1 MIYYLQFR
9 SSFPNV
15 YVLVLLATPDNRTGI
30 IRLLHSSRH
39 HKSTH
44 TMSLETM
51 NDLMKKYKNWKS
63 YVKFVKLV
71 SEAGMEDETMFGEKQ
86 SIRDSARSLKKYGSI
101 SGGSRSP
108 AALQSSDAL
117 IRHDVERTDTLQG
130 LSLKY
135 GCSMEQ
141 IRRVNRL
148 LPTDS
153 IFLRPFLMIP
163 VPKDSPFY
171 PKDPEAIIRPNT
183 LAARA
188 ATSVVPGGASG
199 SSNSIINNNN
209 NNNNSI
215 SSEDNGYPLHDELQ
229 LVSPEE
235 ESRKNLE
242 EFLGKIDS
250 SIASTRKCI
259 AEVQRNS
266 DFVTSSQSDDNLFF
280 SSSSGAA
287 SGSGSSSGYY
297 SKPRAYSN
305 ASSSSSISSY
315 QQYHYHLPGGS
326 NSVVQPYGAGGSGT
340 NNHHH
345 NHPAHHKR
353 QSSSG
358 SAASD
363 TSQLIVMT
371 QGKRVQSSLQKLER
385 QQDELFEL

>member
-1 MIYYLQFR
+1 
-9 SSFPNV
+9 
-15 YVLVLLATPDNRTGI
+15 
-30 IRLLHSSRH
+30 
-39 HKSTH
+39 
-44 TMSLETM
+44 
-51 NDLMKKYKNWKS
+51 
-63 YVKFVKLV
+63 
-71 SEAGMEDETMFGEKQ
+71 
-86 SIRDSARSLKKYGSI
+86 
-101 SGGSRSP
+101 
-108 AALQSSDAL
+108 
-117 IRHDVERTDTLQG
+117 
-130 LSLKY
+130 
-135 GCSMEQ
+135 MEQ

-148 LPTDS
+148 LPTDT
-153 IFLRPFLMIP
+153 IFLRPFLMVP
-163 VPKDSPFY
+163 VAKDSPHY
-171 PKDPEAIIRPNT
+171 PKDPEAIIRPNA
-183 LAARA
+183 L
-188 ATSVVPGGASG
+188 TSASRMPSGGSAST
-199 SSNSIINNNN
+199 SSSIISN

-215 SSEDNGYPLHDELQ
+215 SSDGNGYSMGDESP

-280 SSSSGAA
+280 SSSSGGVG
-287 SGSGSSSGYY
+287 SGSGSSGYY

-315 QQYHYHLPGGS
+315 QQYHYHVPG
-326 NSVVQPYGAGGSGT
+326 NSAQHVGAGGSGA
-340 NNHHH
+340 NSHH
-345 NHPAHHKR
+345 HHKR

-363 TSQLIVMT
+363 TNQLIVMT

>member
-1 MIYYLQFR
+1 MIGVNK
-9 SSFPNV
+9 FP
-15 YVLVLLATPDNRTGI
+15 
-30 IRLLHSSRH
+30 
-39 HKSTH
+39 
-44 TMSLETM
+44 
-51 NDLMKKYKNWKS
+51 
-63 YVKFVKLV
+63 KFVKLV
-71 SEAGMEDETMFGEKQ
+71 SDAGMEDETMFGEKQ

-108 AALQSSDAL
+108 AVLQPTDVL

-148 LPTDS
+148 LPTDT

-163 VPKDSPFY
+163 VAKDSPHYPKDS
-171 PKDPEAIIRPNT
+171 EAIIRPNV
-183 LAARA
+183 LAAAR
-188 ATSVVPGGASG
+188 SSSGSASG
-199 SSNSIINNNN
+199 SGSIIS

-215 SSEDNGYPLHDELQ
+215 SSDGNGYSLSEESP

-280 SSSSGAA
+280 SSSSGGV
-287 SGSGSSSGYY
+287 SGSGSSGYY

-315 QQYHYHLPGGS
+315 QQYHYHVPTAVTNVG
-326 NSVVQPYGAGGSGT
+326 GAGGSGV
-340 NNHHH
+340 NHHH
-345 NHPAHHKR
+345 HQHKR

-363 TSQLIVMT
+363 TNQLIVMT

>member
-1 MIYYLQFR
+1 
-9 SSFPNV
+9 
-15 YVLVLLATPDNRTGI
+15 
-30 IRLLHSSRH
+30 
-39 HKSTH
+39 
-44 TMSLETM
+44 MSLETM
-51 NDLMKKYKNWKS
+51 NDLMKKYKNWRS

-71 SEAGMEDETMFGEKQ
+71 SDGGMEDETMFGEKQ
-86 SIRDSARSLKKYGSI
+86 SIRESARSLKKYGSI

-108 AALQSSDAL
+108 ATAALSTDAL
-117 IRHDVERTDTLQG
+117 IRHEVERTDTLQG
-130 LSLKY
+130 LALKY

-148 LPTDS
+148 LPTDT
-153 IFLRPFLMIP
+153 IFLRPFLMVP
-163 VPKDSPFY
+163 VAKDSPHY
-171 PKDPEAIIRPNT
+171 PKDPDAIIRPNT

-188 ATSVVPGGASG
+188 ATMAAPLGGAGASG
-199 SSNSIINNNN
+199 STNSIVSNHNNNN
-209 NNNNSI
+209 NNNHHHHHHTASSSI
-215 SSEDNGYPLHDELQ
+215 SSDDNGYEGSPLV
-229 LVSPEE
+229 VSPEE

-250 SIASTRKCI
+250 SIATTRKCI

-266 DFVTSSQSDDNLFF
+266 DFVTSSQSDDNLFI

-287 SGSGSSSGYY
+287 SGSGSSGYY

-315 QQYHYHLPGGS
+315 QQYHYHLPS
-326 NSVVQPYGAGGSGT
+326 SSAAGT
-340 NNHHH
+340 
-345 NHPAHHKR
+345 ATTHHKR

>member
-1 MIYYLQFR
+1 
-9 SSFPNV
+9 
-15 YVLVLLATPDNRTGI
+15 
-30 IRLLHSSRH
+30 
-39 HKSTH
+39 
-44 TMSLETM
+44 
-51 NDLMKKYKNWKS
+51 
-63 YVKFVKLV
+63 
-71 SEAGMEDETMFGEKQ
+71 MEDETMFGEKQ

-108 AALQSSDAL
+108 AALQPTDAL

-130 LSLKY
+130 LALKY

-148 LPTDS
+148 LPTDT
-153 IFLRPFLMIP
+153 IFLRPFLMVP
-163 VPKDSPFY
+163 VAKDSPHY
-171 PKDPEAIIRPNT
+171 PKDPEAIIRPNA
-183 LAARA
+183 L
-188 ATSVVPGGASG
+188 TSASRMPSGGSAST
-199 SSNSIINNNN
+199 SSSIIS

-215 SSEDNGYPLHDELQ
+215 SSDGNGYSMGDESP

-280 SSSSGAA
+280 SSSSGGVG
-287 SGSGSSSGYY
+287 SGSGSSGYY

-315 QQYHYHLPGGS
+315 QQYHYHVPG
-326 NSVVQPYGAGGSGT
+326 NSAQHVGAGGSGA
-340 NNHHH
+340 NSHHH
-345 NHPAHHKR
+345 HHKR

-363 TSQLIVMT
+363 TNQLIVMT

>member
-1 MIYYLQFR
+1 
-9 SSFPNV
+9 
-15 YVLVLLATPDNRTGI
+15 
-30 IRLLHSSRH
+30 
-39 HKSTH
+39 
-44 TMSLETM
+44 
-51 NDLMKKYKNWKS
+51 
-63 YVKFVKLV
+63 
-71 SEAGMEDETMFGEKQ
+71 MEDETMFGEKQ

-108 AALQSSDAL
+108 AATLSTDAL
-117 IRHDVERTDTLQG
+117 IRHQVERTDTLQG

-153 IFLRPFLMIP
+153 IFLRPFLMVP
-163 VPKDSPFY
+163 VAKDSPHY
-171 PKDPEAIIRPNT
+171 PKDPDAIIRPNSI
-183 LAARA
+183 AARA
-188 ATSVVPGGASG
+188 FTAPTSTTSG
-199 SSNSIINNNN
+199 STNSIIS

-215 SSEDNGYPLHDELQ
+215 SSDDNGYSVNEGSP

-266 DFVTSSQSDDNLFF
+266 DFVNGSQSDDNIFF
-280 SSSSGAA
+280 SSSGAA
-287 SGSGSSSGYY
+287 SGSGSSGYY

-315 QQYHYHLPGGS
+315 QQYHYHVPGS
-326 NSVVQPYGAGGSGT
+326 STAGGVSGSTSGT
-340 NNHHH
+340 N
-345 NHPAHHKR
+345 HKR

>member
-1 MIYYLQFR
+1 
-9 SSFPNV
+9 
-15 YVLVLLATPDNRTGI
+15 
-30 IRLLHSSRH
+30 
-39 HKSTH
+39 
-44 TMSLETM
+44 
-51 NDLMKKYKNWKS
+51 
-63 YVKFVKLV
+63 
-71 SEAGMEDETMFGEKQ
+71 MEDETMFGEKQ

-108 AALQSSDAL
+108 AALQPTDAL

-130 LSLKY
+130 LALKY

-148 LPTDS
+148 LPTDT
-153 IFLRPFLMIP
+153 IFLRPFLMVP
-163 VPKDSPFY
+163 VAKDSPHY
-171 PKDPEAIIRPNT
+171 PKDPEAIIRPNA
-183 LAARA
+183 LLNRM
-188 ATSVVPGGASG
+188 TSAGSSASG
-199 SSNSIINNNN
+199 SSSIISN

-215 SSEDNGYPLHDELQ
+215 SLDGNGYSMSEESP

-280 SSSSGAA
+280 SSSSGGGV
-287 SGSGSSSGYY
+287 SGSGSSGYY

-315 QQYHYHLPGGS
+315 QQYHYHVQSNNGS
-326 NSVVQPYGAGGSGT
+326 QQHAGGSSGGV
-340 NNHHH
+340 N
-345 NHPAHHKR
+345 HHKR

-363 TSQLIVMT
+363 TNQLIVMT

>member
-1 MIYYLQFR
+1 
-9 SSFPNV
+9 
-15 YVLVLLATPDNRTGI
+15 
-30 IRLLHSSRH
+30 
-39 HKSTH
+39 
-44 TMSLETM
+44 MSLETM
-51 NDLMKKYKNWKS
+51 SDLRKKYKNWRS

-71 SEAGMEDETMFGEKQ
+71 SDAGMEDETMFGEKQ

-108 AALQSSDAL
+108 AALQPTDAL

-130 LSLKY
+130 LALKY

-148 LPTDS
+148 LPTDT
-153 IFLRPFLMIP
+153 IFLRPFLMVP
-163 VPKDSPFY
+163 VAKDSPHY
-171 PKDPEAIIRPNT
+171 PKDPEAIIRPNA
-183 LAARA
+183 L
-188 ATSVVPGGASG
+188 TSASRMPSGGSAST
-199 SSNSIINNNN
+199 SSSIIS

-215 SSEDNGYPLHDELQ
+215 SSDGNGYSMGDESP

-280 SSSSGAA
+280 SSSSGGVG
-287 SGSGSSSGYY
+287 SGSGSSGYY

-315 QQYHYHLPGGS
+315 QQYHYHVPG
-326 NSVVQPYGAGGSGT
+326 NSAQHVGAGGSGA
-340 NNHHH
+340 NNHH
-345 NHPAHHKR
+345 HHKR

-363 TSQLIVMT
+363 TNQLIVMT

>member
-1 MIYYLQFR
+1 
-9 SSFPNV
+9 
-15 YVLVLLATPDNRTGI
+15 
-30 IRLLHSSRH
+30 
-39 HKSTH
+39 
-44 TMSLETM
+44 MSLETM
-51 NDLMKKYKNWKS
+51 SDLRKKYKNWRS

-71 SEAGMEDETMFGEKQ
+71 SDAGMEDETMFGEKQ

-108 AALQSSDAL
+108 AALQPTDAL

-130 LSLKY
+130 LALKY

-148 LPTDS
+148 LPTDT
-153 IFLRPFLMIP
+153 IFLRPFLMVP
-163 VPKDSPFY
+163 VAKDSPHY
-171 PKDPEAIIRPNT
+171 PKDPEAIIRPNA
-183 LAARA
+183 LSSRMM
-188 ATSVVPGGASG
+188 TSGSSSGGASG
-199 SSNSIINNNN
+199 SGSSSIISN

-215 SSEDNGYPLHDELQ
+215 SSDGNGYSLSEESP

-280 SSSSGAA
+280 SSSSGGGV
-287 SGSGSSSGYY
+287 SGSGSSGYY

-315 QQYHYHLPGGS
+315 QQYHYHLPSGGAGGGGNNVS
-326 NSVVQPYGAGGSGT
+326 AAGGSGA
-340 NNHHH
+340 NH
-345 NHPAHHKR
+345 HHKR

-363 TSQLIVMT
+363 TNQLIVMT

>member
-1 MIYYLQFR
+1 
-9 SSFPNV
+9 
-15 YVLVLLATPDNRTGI
+15 
-30 IRLLHSSRH
+30 
-39 HKSTH
+39 
-44 TMSLETM
+44 MSLETM

-71 SEAGMEDETMFGEKQ
+71 SDAGMEDETMFGEKQ

-148 LPTDS
+148 LPTDT

-163 VPKDSPFY
+163 VPKESPFY
-171 PKDPEAIIRPNT
+171 PKDPDAIIRPNT

-188 ATSVVPGGASG
+188 ATSVIPGGTSG
-199 SSNSIINNNN
+199 GSHGNSNNNN
-209 NNNNSI
+209 NNNNHSLS
-215 SSEDNGYPLHDELQ
+215 SSEDSNGYPPHEDSP

-242 EFLGKIDS
+242 DFLGKIDS

-280 SSSSGAA
+280 SSGAA

-305 ASSSSSISSY
+305 ASSSSSSISSY
-315 QQYHYHLPGGS
+315 QQYHYHVPGGAAGG
-326 NSVVQPYGAGGSGT
+326 QPYGAGASGT
-340 NNHHH
+340 TNHQHHH
-345 NHPAHHKR
+345 QHHKR

-363 TSQLIVMT
+363 TNQLIVMT

>member
-1 MIYYLQFR
+1 
-9 SSFPNV
+9 
-15 YVLVLLATPDNRTGI
+15 
-30 IRLLHSSRH
+30 
-39 HKSTH
+39 
-44 TMSLETM
+44 
-51 NDLMKKYKNWKS
+51 
-63 YVKFVKLV
+63 
-71 SEAGMEDETMFGEKQ
+71 MEDETMFGEKQ

-108 AALQSSDAL
+108 AALQPTDAL

-148 LPTDS
+148 LPTDT
-153 IFLRPFLMIP
+153 IFLRPFLMVP
-163 VPKDSPFY
+163 VAKDSPHY

-183 LAARA
+183 L
-188 ATSVVPGGASG
+188 TSRMTSAGSAGG
-199 SSNSIINNNN
+199 SSSSSIISNN

-215 SSEDNGYPLHDELQ
+215 SSDGNGYSMSEESP

-280 SSSSGAA
+280 SSSSGGV
-287 SGSGSSSGYY
+287 SGSGSSGYY

-315 QQYHYHLPGGS
+315 QQYHYHVPS
-326 NSVVQPYGAGGSGT
+326 NSSQHAAGVAGGSGVA
-340 NNHHH
+340 N
-345 NHPAHHKR
+345 HHKR

-363 TSQLIVMT
+363 TNQLIVMT

>member
-1 MIYYLQFR
+1 
-9 SSFPNV
+9 
-15 YVLVLLATPDNRTGI
+15 
-30 IRLLHSSRH
+30 
-39 HKSTH
+39 
-44 TMSLETM
+44 MSLETM
-51 NDLMKKYKNWKS
+51 SDLRKKYKNWRS

-71 SEAGMEDETMFGEKQ
+71 SDAGMEDETMFGEKQ

-108 AALQSSDAL
+108 AALQPTDAL

-130 LSLKY
+130 LALKY

-148 LPTDS
+148 LPTDT
-153 IFLRPFLMIP
+153 IFLRPFLMVP
-163 VPKDSPFY
+163 VAKDSPHY
-171 PKDPEAIIRPNT
+171 PKDPEAIIRPNA
-183 LAARA
+183 LSSRMMA
-188 ATSVVPGGASG
+188 SGSSGSGASG
-199 SSNSIINNNN
+199 SSSIISN

-215 SSEDNGYPLHDELQ
+215 SSDGNGYSLSEESP

-280 SSSSGAA
+280 SSSSGGGV
-287 SGSGSSSGYY
+287 SGSGSSGYY

-315 QQYHYHLPGGS
+315 QQYHYHVPSGGAQHAS
-326 NSVVQPYGAGGSGT
+326 AGGSGA
-340 NNHHH
+340 N
-345 NHPAHHKR
+345 HHKR

-363 TSQLIVMT
+363 TNQLIVMT

>member
-1 MIYYLQFR
+1 
-9 SSFPNV
+9 
-15 YVLVLLATPDNRTGI
+15 
-30 IRLLHSSRH
+30 
-39 HKSTH
+39 
-44 TMSLETM
+44 MSLETM
-51 NDLMKKYKNWKS
+51 SDLRKKYKNWRS

-71 SEAGMEDETMFGEKQ
+71 SDAGMEDETMFGEKQ

-108 AALQSSDAL
+108 AALQPTDAL

-130 LSLKY
+130 LALKY

-148 LPTDS
+148 LPTDT

-163 VPKDSPFY
+163 VSKDSPHY
-171 PKDPEAIIRPNT
+171 PKDPEAIIRPNA
-183 LAARA
+183 L
-188 ATSVVPGGASG
+188 TSRMTSGSGGSAASG
-199 SSNSIINNNN
+199 SGNSIIS

-215 SSEDNGYPLHDELQ
+215 SSDGNGYSLSEESP

-280 SSSSGAA
+280 SSSSGGGV
-287 SGSGSSSGYY
+287 SGSGSSGYY

-315 QQYHYHLPGGS
+315 QQYHYHVPSGA
-326 NSVVQPYGAGGSGT
+326 NSSQHAGGSGT
-340 NNHHH
+340 N
-345 NHPAHHKR
+345 HHKR

-363 TSQLIVMT
+363 TNQLIVMT

>member
-1 MIYYLQFR
+1 
-9 SSFPNV
+9 
-15 YVLVLLATPDNRTGI
+15 
-30 IRLLHSSRH
+30 
-39 HKSTH
+39 
-44 TMSLETM
+44 MSLETM

-71 SEAGMEDETMFGEKQ
+71 SDAGMEDETMFGEKQ

-148 LPTDS
+148 LPTDT

-163 VPKDSPFY
+163 VAKESPFY

-188 ATSVVPGGASG
+188 AASAIPGGAAG
-199 SSNSIINNNN
+199 SSHGTSN
-209 NNNNSI
+209 NNNNSSNNNNHSLS
-215 SSEDNGYPLHDELQ
+215 SSEDNGYPAHEDSP

-242 EFLGKIDS
+242 DFLGKIDS

-280 SSSSGAA
+280 SSASGAA

-315 QQYHYHLPGGS
+315 QQYHYHLPAGS
-326 NSVVQPYGAGGSGT
+326 SGAQAYGVGGSGT
-340 NNHHH
+340 ANHHH
-345 NHPAHHKR
+345 HNQHHKR

>member
-1 MIYYLQFR
+1 
-9 SSFPNV
+9 
-15 YVLVLLATPDNRTGI
+15 
-30 IRLLHSSRH
+30 
-39 HKSTH
+39 
-44 TMSLETM
+44 
-51 NDLMKKYKNWKS
+51 
-63 YVKFVKLV
+63 
-71 SEAGMEDETMFGEKQ
+71 MEDETMFGEKQ

-108 AALQSSDAL
+108 AAVQPTDAL

-130 LSLKY
+130 LALKF

-148 LPTDS
+148 LPTDT

-163 VPKDSPFY
+163 VAKDSHYY
-171 PKDPEAIIRPNT
+171 PKDPEAIIRPNA
-183 LAARA
+183 LAAARSA
-188 ATSVVPGGASG
+188 ASVAPTAAGGSG
-199 SSNSIINNNN
+199 HTACTNN

-215 SSEDNGYPLHDELQ
+215 SSDGNGYSISEASP

-250 SIASTRKCI
+250 SIATTRKCI

-287 SGSGSSSGYY
+287 SGSGSSGYY

-315 QQYHYHLPGGS
+315 QQYHYHVPSSGNSAYHMSGGGS
-326 NSVVQPYGAGGSGT
+326 N
-340 NNHHH
+340 
-345 NHPAHHKR
+345 HHKR

-363 TSQLIVMT
+363 TNQLIVMT